1 MKIPKKTLET
11 LIGFNKE
18 WILDLKKSLD
28 NPIQKLFGT
37 THIQLK
43 IIELETE
50 LEKLKNPKEM
60 NWNRNDYQGKSR
72 KQVENN
78 YKSQFMVLVLAATW
92 ILCFTIFKVIKFLI
106 NFYS

>member
-1 MKIPKKTLET
+1 
-11 LIGFNKE
+11 
-18 WILDLKKSLD
+18 
-28 NPIQKLFGT
+28 
-37 THIQLK
+37 
-43 IIELETE
+43 
-50 LEKLKNPKEM
+50 M